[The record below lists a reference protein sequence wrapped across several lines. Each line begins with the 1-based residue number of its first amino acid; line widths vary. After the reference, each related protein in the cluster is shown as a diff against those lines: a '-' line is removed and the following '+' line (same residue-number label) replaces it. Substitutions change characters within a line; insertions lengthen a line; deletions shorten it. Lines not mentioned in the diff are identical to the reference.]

1 MTLPRVHVQM
11 DRRALGRGR
20 VVVDGRPLPGVRA
33 VDVRH
38 EANRPPAVVV
48 EFNAVEVT
56 VEYLDALDLDE
67 QEVSPHGTA
76 K

>member
-38 EANRPPAVVV
+38 EANRPPVVVV
-48 EFNAVEVT
+48 EFNAVEAT
-56 VEYLDALDLDE
+56 VEYVDRLDDA
-67 QEVSPHGTA
+67 QEVTPDGTPE
-76 K
+76 

>member
-1 MTLPRVHVQM
+1 MTLPRGHVQM

-38 EANRPPAVVV
+38 EANRPPVVV
-48 EFNAVEVT
+48 ELNAVEAT
-56 VEYLDALDLDE
+56 VEYLDELDLDA

>member
-33 VDVRH
+33 VGVRH
-38 EANRPPAVVV
+38 ESNCPPAVVV
-48 EFNAVEVT
+48 E
-56 VEYLDALDLDE
+56 YLDE
-67 QEVSPHGTA
+67 QEVTANGTPE
-76 K
+76 